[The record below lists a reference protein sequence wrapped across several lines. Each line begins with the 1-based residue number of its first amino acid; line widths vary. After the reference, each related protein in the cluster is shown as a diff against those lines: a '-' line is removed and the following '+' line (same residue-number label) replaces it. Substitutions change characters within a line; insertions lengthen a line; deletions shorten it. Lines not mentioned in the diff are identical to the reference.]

1 MRPGSSRP
9 KRAKLLGRLGVEP
22 LTDAFDLDAFHA
34 ACRRR
39 NAPIKQVLLAG
50 DLVVGVGN
58 IYASE
63 ALFLAGIRPTLSAAR
78 ISRRRAAQLR
88 AAIREVLARA
98 VAQGGSTLR
107 DFSNA
112 HGEAGLFQLEAM
124 VYDRAGQP
132 CRVCA
137 AHRRKASGRV
147 SAQRISAQTA
157 RNPEGFARAGC
168 YIDRHCGGTVGT
180 SFNEQFDQHGTW
192 RREFALRLKLLSEWL
207 KDHELLDAA
216 VEERLRRLETQLRSD
231 KVMVAFV
238 AEFSRGKSEL
248 INAIFFAGYERRIM
262 PASAGRTTMC
272 PTELGYDADVPPCLR
287 LLPIETRLQPQPLM
301 EWRMVPEKWTRVD
314 LDVND
319 PAQLAKA
326 FEKVAE
332 VVRVT
337 QDEARALGFWHDE
350 SPEDNPMMDAN
361 GRVEVP
367 QWRHALINIA
377 HPLLKQGLVILDT
390 PGLNAI
396 GAEPELT
403 VNLIPQAH
411 AVVFILAAD
420 TGVTKSD
427 LAIWR
432 EHLITEEDNL
442 ESRLVVL
449 NKIDTMWDAL
459 STPAQVQAQIERQR
473 ATTAEILGLAQEQ
486 VIPVSAQKG
495 LVAKVTN
502 DAASAAR
509 TASCRCWSGALAQG
523 VMGQRQKILRAAV
536 AGGISELRSEVER
549 VIQIRRRDLTEQM
562 IELKGLHGKNT
573 SVIKHMRS
581 RIEQEQ
587 ARVRRERRQ
596 DPRRAFGAPEA
607 AARRVQPAGNRDAE
621 DRDGRADRSAAAA
634 RHQAGRQEGLWRHLR
649 AAARA
654 PARGQSLSG
663 EIQSMLTGTFRQLNA
678 EYGFSLQAP
687 REPDLARYERD
698 LDLVE
703 RSHLQYLG
711 VGNAFRLAQPE
722 FADRLV
728 RALATRL
735 RVVYE
740 SALGEV
746 ELWSKSAAA
755 QLDAQLRERRRNFG
769 RRLEAI
775 ERIQQAARRLDE
787 RIAEIAARRRPSTT
801 ANAKLAELT
810 AT

>member
-1 MRPGSSRP
+1 
-9 KRAKLLGRLGVEP
+9 
-22 LTDAFDLDAFHA
+22 
-34 ACRRR
+34 
-39 NAPIKQVLLAG
+39 
-50 DLVVGVGN
+50 
-58 IYASE
+58 
-63 ALFLAGIRPTLSAAR
+63 
-78 ISRRRAAQLR
+78 
-88 AAIREVLARA
+88 
-98 VAQGGSTLR
+98 
-107 DFSNA
+107 
-112 HGEAGLFQLEAM
+112 
-124 VYDRAGQP
+124 
-132 CRVCA
+132 
-137 AHRRKASGRV
+137 
-147 SAQRISAQTA
+147 
-157 RNPEGFARAGC
+157 
-168 YIDRHCGGTVGT
+168 VGT

-207 KDHELLDAA
+207 KDHELLDSA
-216 VEERLRRLETQLRSD
+216 VEERLRRLETQMRSD

-248 INAIFFAGYERRIM
+248 INAIFFAGYKRRIM

-272 PTELGYDADVPPCLR
+272 PTELGYDSEVPPCLR

-301 EWRMVPEKWTRVD
+301 EWRGAPEKWTRVD

-319 PAQLAKA
+319 SAQLAQA

-332 VVRVT
+332 IRHVT
-337 QDEARALGFWHDE
+337 KDEARALGFWHDDT
-350 SPEDNPMMDAN
+350 PEDNPMVNAE
-361 GRVEVP
+361 GLVEVP
-367 QWRHALINIA
+367 KWRHALINIA

-432 EHLITEEDNL
+432 EHLITDSENTD
-442 ESRLVVL
+442 SRLVVL
-449 NKIDTMWDAL
+449 NKIDTMWDSL
-459 STPAQVQAQIERQR
+459 STTVQVQAQIDRQR
-473 ATTAEILGLAQEQ
+473 ANSAEILGLPRDQ

-495 LVAKVTN
+495 LVAKVNN
-502 DAASAAR
+502 DAQLLEASQLPVLER
-509 TASCRCWSGALAQG
+509 ALSQG
-523 VMGQRQKILRAAV
+523 VMGQRQKILRSAV
-536 AGGISELRSEVER
+536 AGGIGELRLEAARAIS
-549 VIQIRRRDLTEQM
+549 IRRRDLAEQM
-562 IELKGLHGKNT
+562 LELKGLRGKNI

-587 ARVRRERRQ
+587 GDFDVSGARIHAVRSVHLKLLREVFTLLGTSTLKTEMAELTTALRQ
-596 DPRRAFGAPEA
+596 PGIKLGVKKAYGQTFER
-607 AARRVQPAGNRDAE
+607 
-621 DRDGRADRSAAAA
+621 
-634 RHQAGRQEGLWRHLR
+634 LR
-649 AAARA
+649 AGLAKA
-654 PARGQSLSG
+654 QKTSG

-703 RSHLQYLG
+703 RSHNQYLG
-711 VGNAFRLAQPE
+711 VSNALRLAQPE

-746 ELWSKSAAA
+746 ELWNKSAAA

-769 RRLEAI
+769 RRIEAI
-775 ERIQQAARRLDE
+775 ERIQQAASGLDDRINEISSQEAALDE
-787 RIAEIAARRRPSTT
+787 LD
-801 ANAKLAELT
+801 AKLVELT
-810 AT
+810 SHLIEIPAAPGISEPEPLLRTA